1 MGNYVFKIVKDRK
14 IKEVKDKQKKKYQD
28 EIYF

>member
-14 IKEVKDKQKKKYQD
+14 IKEVKDKPKKKYQD